1 MLPASARNLDLTL
14 NTCHCS
20 PREQLIAMAVVSVVV
35 VFFLT
40 RYEAALSSTVCPNYC
55 STRCRSLVLQPT
67 LGIS

>member
-1 MLPASARNLDLTL
+1 MIPASARNLDLTL
-14 NTCHCS
+14 NNC
-20 PREQLIAMAVVSVVV
+20 QLIAMAVVSVVV

-40 RYEAALSSTVCPNYC
+40 RYEAALLSNLLPNYC